1 MGALVY
7 VVLALNWSKI
17 NIFKLNFGDYMN
29 KILISLLILALGVAA
44 CSEEKKET
52 KESTTDSLPKTS
64 LPEVPALPITFLPVE
79 ASASFPDAILELS
92 RPLGNQVFKP
102 GKVPFEFNVKNF
114 ALQKNTNAPSNLLM
128 ILNGGDPEG
137 HHAPIFQRELT
148 RGTYRTVAY
157 LVDAQGFALKNF
169 GNYIDRDFLVGDSRP
184 FPYSAEPYLAIN
196 LPKNE
201 QILPLGEEL
210 LVDFLVL
217 GGDLKLDGLKIKISI
232 NAHVTEVTDLSPL
245 RVANLPVGDYQ
256 VKVQLLRV
264 DNKELEGPFSSS
276 TKTVFVR

>member
-79 ASASFPDAILELS
+79 ASSSFPDAILELS

-114 ALQKNTNAPSNLLM
+114 ALQKNTNAPSNLLI

>member
-17 NIFKLNFGDYMN
+17 NIFNLNFGDSMN
-29 KILISLLILALGVAA
+29 KILISLLILTLGGSA
-44 CSEEKKET
+44 CSGDKTET
-52 KESTTDSLPKTS
+52 KESTTDSLP
-64 LPEVPALPITFLPVE
+64 EVAVAPATFLPVE
-79 ASASFPDAILELS
+79 ATASFPDAILELS

-114 ALQKNTNAPSNLLM
+114 ALQKSASAAPNLLM
-128 ILNGGDPEG
+128 ILNGSDPEG
-137 HHAPIFQRELT
+137 YYAPIFQRELT
-148 RGTYRTVAY
+148 RGTYRTVAF
-157 LVDAQGFALKNF
+157 LVDAQGLALKNF

-184 FPYSAEPYLAIN
+184 FPYSAEPYLAVN
-196 LPKNE
+196 LPRNE
-201 QILPLGEEL
+201 QVIPLGEEL

-217 GGDLKLDGLKIKISI
+217 SGDLTLDGLKIKISI
-232 NAHVTEVTDLSPL
+232 NAYVTEVTELSPI

>member
-1 MGALVY
+1 
-7 VVLALNWSKI
+7 VLLTLNWSKI
-17 NIFKLNFGDYMN
+17 NIFKLNLGDSMN

-44 CSEEKKET
+44 CSGEKKET
-52 KESTTDSLPKTS
+52 KESTTDSLPKPS
-64 LPEVPALPITFLPVE
+64 LPEVPALPVTFLPVE
-79 ASASFPDAILELS
+79 VTASFPDAILELS

-114 ALQKNTNAPSNLLM
+114 ALQKNTSESPNLLM
-128 ILNGGDPEG
+128 ILNGSDPEG
-137 HHAPIFQRELT
+137 FYAPIFQRELT
-148 RGTYRTVAY
+148 RGTYRTVAF

-196 LPKNE
+196 LPRNE
-201 QILPLGEEL
+201 QILPLGEDL
-210 LVDFLVL
+210 LLDFLVL

-232 NAHVTEVTDLSPL
+232 NSYVAEVTQLSPL
-245 RVANLPVGDYQ
+245 RVTNLPKGDYQ

-276 TKTVFVR
+276 TKTIFVR

>member
-1 MGALVY
+1 M
-7 VVLALNWSKI
+7 VLALNWSKI